1 MVTPIEPETL
11 LRPAHRKL
19 DGLREGGANVHAILD
34 RVSLLSLR
42 LPPGRSL
49 QVRNPGLWPTNRD
62 FAHAAMAL
70 WFAIATLTT
79 APGILAQPV
88 DSHAPRV
95 GQPGKDVIWVPTPEK
110 AVTRMLTMARV
121 GPGDFLIDLGSGDGR
136 IVIMAAKHFGARGI
150 GVDLNPDLVRL
161 SEYRAHRA
169 GVADRAKFYVRDIF
183 KTELKQATV
192 VTMYLLTELNLRLR
206 PSLLRLAPGTRIV
219 ANAFDMGEWGAD
231 EFDTT
236 SGSSLRLWI
245 VPAPVAGVWAW
256 SLLANG
262 ESQQLELEM
271 NQQFQRLS
279 GVVKMGQQRLRLREA
294 TLRGSQLS
302 FVLLDQSRA
311 DRGVR
316 YDYAGRVKGDS
327 IEGEVVVS
335 DDKRRL
341 RWVAARQ

>member
-1 MVTPIEPETL
+1 
-11 LRPAHRKL
+11 
-19 DGLREGGANVHAILD
+19 
-34 RVSLLSLR
+34 
-42 LPPGRSL
+42 
-49 QVRNPGLWPTNRD
+49 
-62 FAHAAMAL
+62 
-70 WFAIATLTT
+70 
-79 APGILAQPV
+79 
-88 DSHAPRV
+88 
-95 GQPGKDVIWVPTPEK
+95 
-110 AVTRMLTMARV
+110 
-121 GPGDFLIDLGSGDGR
+121 
-136 IVIMAAKHFGARGI
+136 
-150 GVDLNPDLVRL
+150 
-161 SEYRAHRA
+161 
-169 GVADRAKFYVRDIF
+169 
-183 KTELKQATV
+183 
-192 VTMYLLTELNLRLR
+192 
-206 PSLLRLAPGTRIV
+206 
-219 ANAFDMGEWGAD
+219 MGEWGAD